1 MASHNSYRQPCPGRI
16 FEDLGI
22 GFSIAEIIL
31 KPIQYYIHE
40 RVWYRWIKFGLI
52 PKNTF
57 ETNSINEESKQK
69 NLVSIPNTQTPSK
82 KILNYN
88 SKR

>member
-1 MASHNSYRQPCPGRI
+1 
-16 FEDLGI
+16 
-22 GFSIAEIIL
+22 
-31 KPIQYYIHE
+31 
-40 RVWYRWIKFGLI
+40 VWYRWIKFGLI